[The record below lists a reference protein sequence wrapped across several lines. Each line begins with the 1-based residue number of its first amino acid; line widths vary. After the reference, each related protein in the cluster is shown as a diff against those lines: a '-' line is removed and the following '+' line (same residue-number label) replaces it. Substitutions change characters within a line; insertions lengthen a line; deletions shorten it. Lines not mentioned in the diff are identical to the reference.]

1 MPAKMLFMQASPR
14 RYAPEVMHE
23 PPKRKHRHRGLFIH
37 PIHCHCSA
45 KAQEKEPPMLS
56 IKGLKVKLE
65 DEDKQILKGVDLEIE
80 AGKVHAIMGPNGSGK
95 STLSYVLSGKDGYE
109 VTGGEA
115 SLEGVDLLDMEPE
128 ERAAAGLFLAF
139 QYPVEIPGVGNMT
152 FLRTAVNAQRK
163 ARGEEEMSAAE
174 FLKVVRARAKE
185 LKIDADMLKRP
196 VNVGFSGGEK
206 KRNEILQMAMLEPK
220 MCILD
225 ETDSGLDVDAMKLVA
240 EGVNALRT
248 EGRGFLVITHY
259 QRLLDHIKPDVVHI
273 MADGRIIKTGGPEL
287 ALEVENNGYA
297 DILAEVA

>member
-1 MPAKMLFMQASPR
+1 MLEIKDLR
-14 RYAPEVMHE
+14 VDLEE
-23 PPKRKHRHRGLFIH
+23 E
-37 PIHCHCSA
+37 
-45 KAQEKEPPMLS
+45 EKS
-56 IKGLKVKLE
+56 
-65 DEDKQILKGVDLEIE
+65 ILKGVDLTIE
-80 AGKVHAIMGPNGSGK
+80 PGTVHAIMGPNGSGK

-109 VTGGEA
+109 VTGGAATLDGE
-115 SLEGVDLLDMEPE
+115 DLLDLEPE

-163 ARGEEEMSAAE
+163 ARGEEELSAGD
-174 FLKVVRARAKE
+174 FLKEVRAKAKT
-185 LKIDADMLKRP
+185 LKIDADMLTRP
-196 VNVGFSGGEK
+196 VHVGFAGGEK

-225 ETDSGLDVDAMKLVA
+225 ETDSGLDVDAMKLVS
-240 EGVNALRT
+240 EGVNSLRS
-248 EGRGFLVITHY
+248 EGRAFLVITHY

-273 MADGRIIKTGGPEL
+273 MADGKIIKSGGPEL